1 MKESKASGRPR
12 PSAGA
17 AIEDPRFSRLHSDPR
32 FQRMPKNK
40 TKVAID
46 SRFSHMFSDKNFH
59 GPLGVDKRGRV
70 KKKKETQLLERY
82 YKIGNDGKQEEEE
95 EDAEKFND
103 QETVKDSSEDGGLSD
118 AVVDS
123 DLEETS
129 SSSSS
134 SSSEG
139 ESDKEDDEAAGEEE
153 AEKVPTTN
161 EETQRL
167 ALMNMDWEHI
177 KAMDLLVL
185 LRSFLPKGGRVDSV
199 TVYPSEFG
207 LKQMEEEEVHGP
219 KSVFE
224 NEDEDEDE
232 DKDEIDMEKLRR
244 YEKDKLRYYYAVA
257 ECDSKATAN
266 SLYQQCDGLEFERT
280 SNTLDLR
287 FIPDDMKFERAP
299 RDVATEVLGGYKAPE
314 FETRALQHSN
324 VKLTWDD
331 DEPTRVKALRRKFDA
346 DQLNEMDFR
355 SYLASESEEEEEGGD
370 DHVDAELEVLE
381 GSEMGLDAT
390 GDQKS
395 EEGKST
401 KLRDKYRSL
410 LLEDIGEDS
419 VVGGKSRKKDVD
431 MEVTF
436 HTGLSELSQKLLQK
450 KEAKKAGDE
459 TVWEAYLRKRKE
471 KKAQRKKS
479 ARNARSSDAE
489 LSEEEMGSPHTGGDP
504 FFTHDENGFND
515 PFFASDSEAPPKDE
529 PSRSKKVS
537 KGGKVERTGDEE
549 RAKQREEVKIKRKEE
564 ERSKAE
570 LELLLMDDDGV
581 QVGARGFNLKS
592 KKDKRKK
599 DRGKKRADKGKDE
612 EQQDDEDKL
621 ATADIN
627 DPRFASLFS
636 SHHFAIDPT
645 NPQFRKSTAQLKIM
659 AESQKRRREQ
669 SEAGLE
675 SRLEGQDG
683 LDASHLKNNNS
694 LGAEDVTGT
703 TDQKRK
709 AEISSLVRSLKRKV
723 GGKLGTT
730 SKRLVS

>member
-1 MKESKASGRPR
+1 MWLLCE
-12 PSAGA
+12 
-17 AIEDPRFSRLHSDPR
+17 IIVYF
-32 FQRMPKNK
+32 
-40 TKVAID
+40 
-46 SRFSHMFSDKNFH
+46 FH
-59 GPLGVDKRGRV
+59 YV
-70 KKKKETQLLERY
+70 
-82 YKIGNDGKQEEEE
+82 
-95 EDAEKFND
+95 
-103 QETVKDSSEDGGLSD
+103 
-118 AVVDS
+118 
-123 DLEETS
+123 
-129 SSSSS
+129 
-134 SSSEG
+134 
-139 ESDKEDDEAAGEEE
+139 
-153 AEKVPTTN
+153 
-161 EETQRL
+161 
-167 ALMNMDWEHI
+167 
-177 KAMDLLVL
+177 
-185 LRSFLPKGGRVDSV
+185 FL
-199 TVYPSEFG
+199 F
-207 LKQMEEEEVHGP
+207 
-219 KSVFE
+219 
-224 NEDEDEDE
+224 
-232 DKDEIDMEKLRR
+232 
-244 YEKDKLRYYYAVA
+244 
-257 ECDSKATAN
+257 
-266 SLYQQCDGLEFERT
+266 
-280 SNTLDLR
+280 
-287 FIPDDMKFERAP
+287 
-299 RDVATEVLGGYKAPE
+299 
-314 FETRALQHSN
+314 
-324 VKLTWDD
+324 
-331 DEPTRVKALRRKFDA
+331 
-346 DQLNEMDFR
+346 FR
-355 SYLASESEEEEEGGD
+355 SYLASESEEEEDGGD

-390 GDQKS
+390 GEQKS

-410 LLEDIGEDS
+410 LLEDMGEDS
-419 VVGGKSRKKDVD
+419 VVGGKSQKKDVD

-459 TVWEAYLRKRKE
+459 TVWEAYLRKKKE

-479 ARNARSSDAE
+479 ARNSRSSDAE
-489 LSEEEMGSPHTGGDP
+489 LSEEEEMGSPRTGGDP
-504 FFTHDENGFND
+504 FFSHDENGFND

-683 LDASHLKNNNS
+683 LDASHLKTNNS
-694 LGAEDVTGT
+694 LGGEDVTGT